1 MKKVYLKS
9 WLENLLIGV
18 EFIIIAFF
26 ATTIDSILG
35 STTYDIIALVL
46 LIVMVINGIILSKY
60 GKTIIEANK

>member
-26 ATTIDSILG
+26 ATTIDNILEN
-35 STTYDIIALVL
+35 TTYDIIALVL
-46 LIVMVINGIILSKY
+46 LVVMVINGIILSKY
-60 GKTIIEANK
+60 GRTIIEANK